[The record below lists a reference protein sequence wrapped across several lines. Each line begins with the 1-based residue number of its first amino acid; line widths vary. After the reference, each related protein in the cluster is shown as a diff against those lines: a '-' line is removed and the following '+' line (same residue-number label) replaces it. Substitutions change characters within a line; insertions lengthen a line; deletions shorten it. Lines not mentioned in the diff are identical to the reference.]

1 MGWWCSDDGRVGGHD
16 PEREQLP
23 GGAQLPAQ
31 GGVVSNGI
39 AVGGAS
45 MSKDLDERIVEV
57 PGALIDAGAQAGV
70 VLVDMSA
77 RALGSVLGAIGDE
90 LKRQLGALMDALSIV
105 QAGIRA
111 GCDIDTW
118 RDELGRLAD
127 DYDAANLEELA
138 AVLEAKIAELQDMDR
153 AVDAFGAEVDDG
165 E

>member
-1 MGWWCSDDGRVGGHD
+1 
-16 PEREQLP
+16 
-23 GGAQLPAQ
+23 
-31 GGVVSNGI
+31 
-39 AVGGAS
+39 
-45 MSKDLDERIVEV
+45 
-57 PGALIDAGAQAGV
+57 
-70 VLVDMSA
+70 
-77 RALGSVLGAIGDE
+77 VLGAIGDE